1 MSIVLPKDIKY
12 PKIYYAA
19 KLITDNYWSNV
30 LEDISKG
37 RCPKKCSIDSNNC
50 TFTQRRS
57 KMSYNYQSLTEQEIA
72 DELPKLI
79 SHWCGICSNKD
90 VNREKTVVDSQLDTF
105 NAIMETNDWKKI
117 KNKRMRKDLLIHWAI
132 IMKEEHNLR
141 WNEARRLDKMLD
153 DAFFNLTT
161 HTSDDIQIYNGRIV
175 SIEDIEIVNG
185 KAVNH
190 RFNLDWN
197 EKSEKSA
204 KEKRKTLFD
213 KWNNYVKGIV
223 DF

>member
-1 MSIVLPKDIKY
+1 
-12 PKIYYAA
+12 
-19 KLITDNYWSNV
+19 
-30 LEDISKG
+30 
-37 RCPKKCSIDSNNC
+37 
-50 TFTQRRS
+50 
-57 KMSYNYQSLTEQEIA
+57 
-72 DELPKLI
+72 
-79 SHWCGICSNKD
+79 
-90 VNREKTVVDSQLDTF
+90 
-105 NAIMETNDWKKI
+105 
-117 KNKRMRKDLLIHWAI
+117 MRKDLLIHWAI

-197 EKSEKSA
+197 EKTEKSA
-204 KEKRKTLFD
+204 KEKRRIINTYYPKKELMM
-213 KWNNYVKGIV
+213 
-223 DF
+223 